1 VPNFKRV
8 NNKPLHM
15 QGFFLCCTIGIYL
28 ALSRPG
34 LSGGFI
40 LDDWSN
46 LTGLEQAK
54 TPQGFW
60 HYVFGG
66 VSSTLG
72 RPLSLLSY
80 ALQAQDWPGNPYPFK
95 VAGLAIHII
104 NTVLL
109 YLACRQIG
117 KLQGWPGF
125 ASAQFSAAVMLFWL
139 FLPINIS
146 SVFYVVQRMTL
157 LSALFSL
164 IGLLGFLWGIG
175 LKTRFGGIVATFALA
190 IAYGL
195 GILSKENAVLT
206 GLQVAVLYAFLLRD
220 RWGSKRWDAWIALVC
235 VLPPALVLGYLSVN
249 IERYTRAEFTPWQ
262 RMLSESVVLQDY
274 LFKILLPTPGRLNIF
289 NDGFP
294 VYTSLGD
301 SWLVLEANAFWVVL
315 SAAALWWRK
324 KYRFLAFGLFWF
336 LAGHVLESSIFGL
349 ELYFEHRNYLPSAGL
364 IIGLVGELFAWRM
377 RCTKTG
383 SDSYDRLTLAGLVV
397 VAVFHLAVYGAEINS
412 WRSPAIQAMSALVER
427 PESIR
432 AHQEA
437 AAFFANSGDYANSAL
452 ILNAIEKKWPGF
464 PGTYSQLLMLGCVDD
479 RVLLPDKAA
488 FIARFKAGVFDR
500 GTLDAWNQILNF
512 KKQGACQNLSWRDFQ
527 VYTDAI
533 VQNQN
538 FAFQLEDWLAIKSFA
553 LDADGRL
560 IEAAHCLDAI
570 DEAVASLDFLLLK
583 AKFYAVSGL
592 AQQSLAILEGMRS
605 RSAAN
610 LRQWLPIRAEVE
622 KMTEQLRFKLGKQ

>member
-1 VPNFKRV
+1 
-8 NNKPLHM
+8 M
-15 QGFFLCCTIGIYL
+15 QGFFLCCITGLYL
-28 ALSRPG
+28 VLSQPG

-66 VSSTLG
+66 VSSSLG
-72 RPLSLLSY
+72 RPLSLFSY

-95 VAGLAIHII
+95 LAGMAIHIV
-104 NTVLL
+104 NACLAFAVCLL
-109 YLACRQIG
+109 IG
-117 KLQGWPGF
+117 KLQDWPVRVGT
-125 ASAQFSAAVMLFWL
+125 QFSVAVTAFWL
-139 FLPINIS
+139 FLPLNIS

-157 LSALFSL
+157 LSALFSWL
-164 IGLLGFLWGIG
+164 GVLGFLWGIQSNKR
-175 LKTRFGGIVATFALA
+175 LGGVVATFAMA
-190 IAYGL
+190 VAYGL
-195 GILSKENAVLT
+195 GILAKENAVLT
-206 GLQVAVLYAFLLRD
+206 GLEVAVLYVFLLRG
-220 RWGSKRWDAWIALVC
+220 RYGSKRWDAWIAMVC

-249 IERYTRAEFTPWQ
+249 IANYTRAEFTPWQ
-262 RMLSESVVLQDY
+262 RMLSESLVLQDY
-274 LFKILLPTPGRLNIF
+274 LFKILWPTPGRLNIF

-294 VYTSLGD
+294 AYKSLGD

-364 IIGLVGELFAWRM
+364 IIGLVGELFAWHAR
-377 RCTKTG
+377 RANTA
-383 SDSYDRLTLAGLVV
+383 SNASDRLTLAGL
-397 VAVFHLAVYGAEINS
+397 ASIALFHLAVYGAEINS

-427 PESIR
+427 PDSIR

-479 RVLLPDKAA
+479 HVMLPDKTGL
-488 FIARFKAGVFDR
+488 IARFKSGVFDR
-500 GTLDAWNQILNF
+500 GTLDAWNQILDF
-512 KKQGACQNLSWRDFQ
+512 KKQGACRNLSWQDFQ

-533 VQNQN
+533 TQNQN
-538 FAFQLEDWLAIKSFA
+538 FAFQMEDWLAMKSLA
-553 LDADGRL
+553 LDAEGKL

-570 DEAVASLDFLLLK
+570 DETAASLDFLLLK

-605 RSAAN
+605 RSSAN

-622 KMTEQLRFKLGKQ
+622 KMTEQLRFKLSKP